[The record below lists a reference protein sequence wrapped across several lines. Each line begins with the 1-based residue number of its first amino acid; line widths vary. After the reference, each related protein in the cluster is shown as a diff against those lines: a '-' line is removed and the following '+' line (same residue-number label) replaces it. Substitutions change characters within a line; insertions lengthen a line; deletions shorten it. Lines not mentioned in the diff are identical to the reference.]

1 MGFLKEKLHYS
12 DPQVDIYHADARHLL
27 PHLDLKSIDLVIT
40 DPVWPGCA
48 VDLPGRGKEYE
59 LLADVSDLIIPD
71 ICRLIVM
78 LSVDVDPRFLNAVS
92 HRLPFVRVCWL
103 KRIPPKYKGPI
114 LLDADLAYVFGHR
127 RLGATPKQRVLPGVG
142 QHVSRGHRDYG
153 NTHPCP
159 RCYDHVRWLVQ
170 WFSKPGQLI
179 LDPFAGSGLVGRAA
193 KAMGRRAVL
202 IEIEEKYCQVAERM
216 CTQEFLDLNDGSEA

>member
-1 MGFLKEKLHYS
+1 MNYLEEKLFYS
-12 DPQVDIYHADARHLL
+12 DPQVTIYCADARLLL
-27 PHLDLKSIDLVIT
+27 PSLDLGAVDLVIT

-48 VDLPGRGKEYE
+48 VDLPGRGQESE
-59 LLADVSDLIIPD
+59 LLAAVSGLIAPKIDRLII
-71 ICRLIVM
+71 M
-78 LSVDVDPRFLNAVS
+78 LSVDVDPRFLSAVS
-92 HRLPFVRVCWL
+92 DEWPFVRVCWL

-114 LLDADLAYVFGHR
+114 LLDADVAYVFGHR

-142 QHVSRGHRDYG
+142 QHVSRGHRDCR

-159 RCYDHVRWLVQ
+159 RCYDHIKWLVK

-193 KAMGRRAVL
+193 KELGRRAVL
-202 IEIEEKYCQVAERM
+202 VEIEEKYCQVAERM
-216 CTQEFLDLNDGSEA
+216 CTQEVLDLSAGGGA